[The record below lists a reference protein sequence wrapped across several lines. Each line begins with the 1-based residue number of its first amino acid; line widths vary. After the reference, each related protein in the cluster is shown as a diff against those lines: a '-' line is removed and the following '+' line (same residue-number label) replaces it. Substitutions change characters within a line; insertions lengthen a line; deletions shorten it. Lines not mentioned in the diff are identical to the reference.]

1 MSLLNTHLFR
11 VCREQTC
18 ISKWN
23 YITSNSYISL
33 LRLCRLNKRIMTAR
47 DAMTAI
53 KINFGTNWA
62 SSSTL
67 DRECLGERYEIT
79 HRANSKKAKSRKRS

>member
-1 MSLLNTHLFR
+1 
-11 VCREQTC
+11 
-18 ISKWN
+18 
-23 YITSNSYISL
+23 
-33 LRLCRLNKRIMTAR
+33 MTAR

-67 DRECLGERYEIT
+67 DRECLGESYENT
-79 HRANSKKAKSRKRS
+79 SRANSKIAKSSKSS